1 MAKKRIHQIAKELDV
16 ASADILFLAKEL
28 GLEVKTASSGLTPE
42 EEELVVLSF
51 NETKNN
57 EDTANNDEVS
67 TSDSVS
73 DDDDKPQELEDKA
86 EPSEDVEDE
95 TETSVDVEVSDNI
108 QIIEIPSKSTPEELS
123 ELINVDATQIVGDL
137 MNLGIMQSMTSELND
152 DEIEKLLEKYDLI
165 PEIIEKVEVKRSE
178 ILQLEEFI
186 DTDEEL
192 LVRSPIITV
201 MGHVDHGKTSLLD
214 YIRNEKVADGE
225 AGGITQHVGAYK
237 VDTGELGITFI
248 DTPGHEAFTQMR
260 ARGANVTD
268 IVVLVVAAD
277 DGIMPQTIEAINHSK
292 AAGVPIVVAV
302 NKCDLPDANP
312 ALVKADLTKYEIIAE
327 DLGGDT
333 PVVEVSALK
342 GDGIDD
348 LLETLS
354 LVAEIEELKSNPNA
368 NASGYII
375 ESRMEVGRG
384 NVATVVVTR
393 GTLKQGDFL
402 YAGGAFCRIKS
413 MFDHTNK
420 ILKKVIPGSPVDI
433 IGWDESPNSGDQFV
447 VVKNQKEAKSKAEEN
462 KTLLKDFD
470 SSAYTVQSRV
480 SEMMK
485 LLQEGELNTINIIL
499 KADTNGSVEA
509 IKDGLMKL
517 SSDEVQIQIVHS
529 AVGGIVLS
537 DVDLAGATSSLIVGF
552 NVRPDSQARN
562 MAQSKGIDVRT
573 YQIIYELLDDITEAL
588 QGEMTIKTEEAVI
601 GMVDVRTTFR
611 APKVGVVA
619 GSIVTEGRVEIDSK
633 ARLLRDGVVIYEGTV
648 TSLRRF
654 KDNVEKV
661 LEGLECGIGLTD
673 YKDIKEG
680 DVIEILGEVEIK

>member
-16 ASADILFLAKEL
+16 ASADIVFLANEL
-28 GLEVKTASSGLTPE
+28 GIEVKTASSGLTPE
-42 EEELVVLSF
+42 EEELVLLAF
-51 NETKNN
+51 NEQNVT
-57 EDTANNDEVS
+57 EDSTTDDTVEIIEETDSTDSETQETQTDEK
-67 TSDSVS
+67 
-73 DDDDKPQELEDKA
+73 DDQQTD
-86 EPSEDVEDE
+86 
-95 TETSVDVEVSDNI
+95 TESVDI
-108 QIIEIPSKSTPEELS
+108 QIIEVPSGCTPEELS
-123 ELINVDATQIVGDL
+123 SIINIDATQIVGDL
-137 MNLGIMQSMTSELND
+137 MSLGIMQSMTSQLKD
-152 DEIEKLLEKYDLI
+152 KEIETLLEKYDLM
-165 PEIIEKVEVKRSE
+165 PEIVEKVEIKRSE
-178 ILQLEEFI
+178 ILALQEFQ
-186 DTDEEL
+186 DEEQNL
-192 LVRSPIITV
+192 TVRSPIITV

-237 VDTGELGITFI
+237 VESGDLGITFI

-342 GDGIDD
+342 GDGVDD

-354 LVAEIEELKSNPNA
+354 LVAEIEELKANPNT

-402 YAGGAFCRIKS
+402 YAGGAFCRVKS

-420 ILKKVIPGSPVDI
+420 VLKNVIPGSPVDI

-447 VVKNQKEAKSKAEEN
+447 AVKSQKEAKAKAEQN

-470 SSAYTVQSRV
+470 SSSYTVQSRV
-480 SEMMK
+480 SEMMQ
-485 LLQEGELNTINIIL
+485 LLQEGELNTINVIL

-509 IKDGLMKL
+509 IKDGLLKL
-517 SSDEVQIQIVHS
+517 SSDEVQIEIVHS

-537 DVDLAGATSSLIVGF
+537 DVDLAGATNSLIVGF

>member
-16 ASADILFLAKEL
+16 ASADIVFLANEL
-28 GLEVKTASSGLTPE
+28 GIEVKTASSGLTPE
-42 EEELVVLSF
+42 EEELVLLAF
-51 NETKNN
+51 NEQNVNKESTTN
-57 EDTANNDEVS
+57 DTVGIMEETDSTDSDTQETQKDEK
-67 TSDSVS
+67 
-73 DDDDKPQELEDKA
+73 DDEQTG
-86 EPSEDVEDE
+86 
-95 TETSVDVEVSDNI
+95 TESVDI
-108 QIIEIPSKSTPEELS
+108 QIIEVPSGCTPEELS
-123 ELINVDATQIVGDL
+123 SIINIDATQIVGDL
-137 MNLGIMQSMTSELND
+137 MSLGIMQSMTSQLKD
-152 DEIEKLLEKYDLI
+152 KEIETLLEKYNLM
-165 PEIIEKVEVKRSE
+165 PEIIEKVEIKRSE
-178 ILQLEEFI
+178 ILALQEFQ
-186 DTDEEL
+186 DEEQNL
-192 LVRSPIITV
+192 TVRSPIITV

-237 VDTGELGITFI
+237 VESGDLGITFI

-342 GDGIDD
+342 GDGVDD

-354 LVAEIEELKSNPNA
+354 LVAEIEELKANPNT

-402 YAGGAFCRIKS
+402 YAGGAFCRVKS

-420 ILKKVIPGSPVDI
+420 VLKNVIPGSPVDI

-447 VVKNQKEAKSKAEEN
+447 AVKSQKEAKAKAEQN

-470 SSAYTVQSRV
+470 SSSYTVQSRV
-480 SEMMK
+480 SEMMQ
-485 LLQEGELNTINIIL
+485 LLQEGELNTINVIL

-509 IKDGLMKL
+509 IKDGLLKL
-517 SSDEVQIQIVHS
+517 SSDEVQIEIVHS

-537 DVDLAGATSSLIVGF
+537 DVDLAGATNSLIVGF

>member
-16 ASADILFLAKEL
+16 ASADIVFLANEL
-28 GLEVKTASSGLTPE
+28 GIEVKTASSGLTPE
-42 EEELVVLSF
+42 EEELVLLAF
-51 NETKNN
+51 NEQNVT
-57 EDTANNDEVS
+57 EDSTTDDTVEIIEKTDSTDSETQEAQTDEK
-67 TSDSVS
+67 
-73 DDDDKPQELEDKA
+73 DDEQTD
-86 EPSEDVEDE
+86 
-95 TETSVDVEVSDNI
+95 TESVDI
-108 QIIEIPSKSTPEELS
+108 QIIEVPSGCTPEELS
-123 ELINVDATQIVGDL
+123 SIINIDATQIVGDL
-137 MNLGIMQSMTSELND
+137 MSLGIMQSMTSQLKD
-152 DEIEKLLEKYDLI
+152 KEIETLLEKYDLM
-165 PEIIEKVEVKRSE
+165 PEIVEKVEIKRSE
-178 ILQLEEFI
+178 ILALQEFQ
-186 DTDEEL
+186 DEEQNL
-192 LVRSPIITV
+192 TVRSPIITV

-237 VDTGELGITFI
+237 VESGDLGITFI

-342 GDGIDD
+342 GDGVDD

-354 LVAEIEELKSNPNA
+354 LVAEIEELKANPNT

-402 YAGGAFCRIKS
+402 YAGGAFCRVKS

-420 ILKKVIPGSPVDI
+420 VLKNVIPGSPVDI

-447 VVKNQKEAKSKAEEN
+447 AVKSQKEAKAKAEQN

-470 SSAYTVQSRV
+470 SSSYTVQSRV
-480 SEMMK
+480 SEMMQ
-485 LLQEGELNTINIIL
+485 LLQEGELNTINVIL

-509 IKDGLMKL
+509 IKDGLLKL
-517 SSDEVQIQIVHS
+517 SSDEVQIEIVHS

-537 DVDLAGATSSLIVGF
+537 DVDLAGATNSLIVGF

>member
-16 ASADILFLAKEL
+16 ASADIVFLANEL
-28 GLEVKTASSGLTPE
+28 GIEVKTASSGLTPE
-42 EEELVVLSF
+42 EEELVLLAF
-51 NETKNN
+51 NEQNVT
-57 EDTANNDEVS
+57 EDSTTDDTVGIIEETDSTDSETQETQTDEK
-67 TSDSVS
+67 
-73 DDDDKPQELEDKA
+73 DDEQTD
-86 EPSEDVEDE
+86 
-95 TETSVDVEVSDNI
+95 TESVDI
-108 QIIEIPSKSTPEELS
+108 QIIEVPSGCTPEELS
-123 ELINVDATQIVGDL
+123 SIINIDATQIVGDL
-137 MNLGIMQSMTSELND
+137 MSLGIMQSMTSQLKD
-152 DEIEKLLEKYDLI
+152 KEIETLLEKYDLM
-165 PEIIEKVEVKRSE
+165 PEIVEKVEIKRSE
-178 ILQLEEFI
+178 ILALQEFQ
-186 DTDEEL
+186 DEEQNL
-192 LVRSPIITV
+192 TVRSPIITV

-237 VDTGELGITFI
+237 VESGDLGITFI

-342 GDGIDD
+342 GDGVDD

-354 LVAEIEELKSNPNA
+354 LVAEIEELKANPNT

-402 YAGGAFCRIKS
+402 YAGGAFCRVKS

-420 ILKKVIPGSPVDI
+420 VLKNVIPGSPVDI

-447 VVKNQKEAKSKAEEN
+447 AVKSQKEAKAKAEQN

-470 SSAYTVQSRV
+470 SSSYTVQSRV
-480 SEMMK
+480 SEMMQ
-485 LLQEGELNTINIIL
+485 LLQEGELNTINVIL

-509 IKDGLMKL
+509 IKDGLLKL
-517 SSDEVQIQIVHS
+517 SSDEVQIEIVHS

-537 DVDLAGATSSLIVGF
+537 DVDLAGATNSLIVGF

-673 YKDIKEG
+673 YKDIIEENLKE
-680 DVIEILGEVEIK
+680 LTN

>member
-51 NETKNN
+51 NETKDN
-57 EDTANNDEVS
+57 ENTTNNDVVS
-67 TSDSVS
+67 TSDSTS
-73 DDDDKPQELEDKA
+73 DAEDKPQEVEEKADPVEDA
-86 EPSEDVEDE
+86 EDE
-95 TETSVDVEVSDNI
+95 TEPSVDVEVSDNI

-178 ILQLEEFI
+178 ILQLEEFN

-192 LVRSPIITV
+192 VVRSPIITV

-447 VVKNQKEAKSKAEEN
+447 VVKSQKEAKSKAEEN

>member
-1 MAKKRIHQIAKELDV
+1 M
-16 ASADILFLAKEL
+16 
-28 GLEVKTASSGLTPE
+28 
-42 EEELVVLSF
+42 LSF

-178 ILQLEEFI
+178 ILQLEEFS

-517 SSDEVQIQIVHS
+517 STDEVQIQIVHS

>member
-16 ASADILFLAKEL
+16 ASADIVFLANEL
-28 GLEVKTASSGLTPE
+28 GIEVKTASSGLTPE
-42 EEELVVLSF
+42 EEELVLLAF
-51 NETKNN
+51 NEQNVT
-57 EDTANNDEVS
+57 EDSTTDDTVEIIEETDSTDSETQETQTDEK
-67 TSDSVS
+67 
-73 DDDDKPQELEDKA
+73 DDEQTD
-86 EPSEDVEDE
+86 
-95 TETSVDVEVSDNI
+95 TESVDI
-108 QIIEIPSKSTPEELS
+108 QIIEVPSGCTPEELS
-123 ELINVDATQIVGDL
+123 SIINIDATQIVGDL
-137 MNLGIMQSMTSELND
+137 MSLGIMQSMTSQLKD
-152 DEIEKLLEKYDLI
+152 KEIETLLEKYDLM
-165 PEIIEKVEVKRSE
+165 PEIVEKVEIKRSE
-178 ILQLEEFI
+178 ILALQEFQ
-186 DTDEEL
+186 DEEQNL
-192 LVRSPIITV
+192 TVRSPIITV

-237 VDTGELGITFI
+237 VESGDLGITFI

-342 GDGIDD
+342 GDGVDD

-354 LVAEIEELKSNPNA
+354 LVAEIEELKANPNT
-368 NASGYII
+368 NASGYI

-402 YAGGAFCRIKS
+402 YAGGAFCRVKS

-420 ILKKVIPGSPVDI
+420 VLKNVIPGSPVDI

-447 VVKNQKEAKSKAEEN
+447 AVKSQKEAKAKAEQN

-470 SSAYTVQSRV
+470 SSSYTVQSRV
-480 SEMMK
+480 SEMMQ
-485 LLQEGELNTINIIL
+485 LLQEGELNTINVIL

-509 IKDGLMKL
+509 IKDGLLKL
-517 SSDEVQIQIVHS
+517 SSDEVQIEIVHS

-537 DVDLAGATSSLIVGF
+537 DVDLAGATNSLIVGF

-611 APKVGVVA
+611 APKVGIVA